1 MKLRA
6 FFTIAALLSAL
17 SSAFAQSIT
26 GESKEKVLQTMQATI
41 QRQAFVPGVDFAQW
55 PAFLEKRRN
64 DVAKAEDVPTFVTT
78 VNEALRDFGIS
89 HIRLFSPQSV
99 KTRVT
104 GVAQNFGLRTEKS
117 DSGLK
122 ITAVAPKG
130 PAAQLGLE
138 AGDEIIEVEG
148 MEKPTTYPIPA
159 DRETTLFTIKRK
171 ATGQLKHFMVQKKS
185 YSTDMPNTLTWT
197 SKTTAILRIPSF
209 SRTYNT
215 KQIAGF
221 IAEVNAK
228 KAKSLVIDLRGNGGG
243 FVANCNHLLSLL
255 TPVGTPIGTQ
265 VNRQMTERYVQA
277 VGGDGKDM
285 VAIAKWAGPTS
296 KTFKM
301 SQEPFLGKLAILL
314 DKGSA
319 SASEISSAVLKE
331 QRGAVLV
338 GKPSAGAVLVS
349 LFLPLRDTDGFE
361 VQVPLSDYVSPG
373 GMRLEKNP
381 LKPDVAVETVATE
394 ASDPALESALKA
406 VK

>member
-1 MKLRA
+1 MKFRSFL
-6 FFTIAALLSAL
+6 TLGILLGSL
-17 SSAFAQSIT
+17 SSTFGQAIT
-26 GESKEKVLQTMQATI
+26 PESKTKVLQTMQASI

-55 PAFLEKRRN
+55 PTFLEKRRSEL
-64 DVAKAEDVPTFVTT
+64 DKSEDVPAFVNT

-89 HIRLFSPQSV
+89 HIRLFSPQSA
-99 KTRVT
+99 KARIT
-104 GVAQNFGLRTEKS
+104 GVTQNFGLRTEKS
-117 DSGLK
+117 ESGLK
-122 ITAVAPKG
+122 ITALAPKG

-138 AGDEIIEVEG
+138 AGDEIIAVEG
-148 MEKPTTYPIPA
+148 IEKPTTYPIPS
-159 DRETTLFTIKRK
+159 DRETTLLTIKRK
-171 ATGQLKHFMVQKKS
+171 STGLIKNYMVLKKA
-185 YSTDMPNTLTWT
+185 YSTDQPNTLTWT
-197 SKTTAILRIPSF
+197 DKTTAVLRIPSF
-209 SRTYNT
+209 ARTYNV

-221 IAEVNAK
+221 IEEVNAK

-243 FVANCNHLLSLL
+243 LVSNCNHLLSLL

-265 VNRQMTERYVQA
+265 VGRQMAERYIQT

-296 KTFKM
+296 KTFKL
-301 SQEPFLGKLAILL
+301 SQAPYLGKLAILL

-349 LFLPLRDTDGFE
+349 FFVPLRDTEGFE

-381 LKPDVAVETVATE
+381 LKPDVTVEAVATE
-394 ASDPALESALKA
+394 TSDPVLESALKA
-406 VK
+406 IK